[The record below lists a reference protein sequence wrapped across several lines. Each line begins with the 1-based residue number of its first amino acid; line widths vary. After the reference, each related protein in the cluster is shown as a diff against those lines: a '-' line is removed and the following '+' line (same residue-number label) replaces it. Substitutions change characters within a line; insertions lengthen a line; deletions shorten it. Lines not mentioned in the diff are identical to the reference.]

1 MKIEINKEKEALYN
15 TKIIQ
20 IAIEAKRLASSSSH
34 EIKYPDA
41 IFIPLADISK
51 GHGWNAD
58 MARDFKNVIRDTYKE
73 SIPNNMFGLDRR
85 TELIHFTISE
95 EGMLKFL
102 KNERKKYPNM
112 YHGNILDIKENYQV
126 FISGIKQEI
135 PFSALYDKIREIT
148 SNAPIAL
155 KIFRE
160 KGEATAI
167 LRSLNQMKKI
177 IASDFQMIVNGKK
190 CNLSATPSFKP
201 IVKKGLEIIHITE
214 VDQDDTAAW
223 YEKILKDELGVEPW
237 LLYEDRS
244 QDTGRL
250 YHIKIFT
257 DVIGGNKIWN
267 SKKPLY
273 NSNLKL
279 VKLLEPTKI
288 NA

>member
-1 MKIEINKEKEALYN
+1 
-15 TKIIQ
+15 
-20 IAIEAKRLASSSSH
+20 
-34 EIKYPDA
+34 
-41 IFIPLADISK
+41 
-51 GHGWNAD
+51 
-58 MARDFKNVIRDTYKE
+58 
-73 SIPNNMFGLDRR
+73 
-85 TELIHFTISE
+85 
-95 EGMLKFL
+95 
-102 KNERKKYPNM
+102 M

-167 LRSLNQMKKI
+167 LRNLNQMKKI